1 MSECYKNVCPDVV
14 GILVRVLQECCP
26 GVARIINSK
35 SNSFCI
41 SIFIS
46 DIFLSVSLLSFAKL
60 IT

>member
-1 MSECYKNVCPDVV
+1 MVCIASHIYHTHNFYSD
-14 GILVRVLQECCP
+14 E
-26 GVARIINSK
+26 
-35 SNSFCI
+35 NSFNPEFASIPEAIPSCI